1 VEPNEALAE
10 LMHLSSQIEDAAI
23 VGGAGFVLASSGAPE
38 RGERLARIASE
49 LLTAAGD
56 VRPAADVSRIEV
68 SLGSTSVFV
77 VSEGGRVA
85 VATTVPEP
93 TAGLVV
99 YDLRTALRRLDDEP
113 APRPPRKK
121 RKDAADA

>member
-10 LMHLSSQIEDAAI
+10 LMHLSSQVEDVAI
-23 VGGAGFVLASSGAPE
+23 VGGSGFVLAASGAPE
-38 RGERLARIASE
+38 RGEQLARVAAE
-49 LLTAAGD
+49 LLAAAGD
-56 VRPAADVSRIEV
+56 VRPSVDVSRVEV

-77 VSEGGRVA
+77 VAEGGRLA

-99 YDLRTALRRLDDEP
+99 YDLRTALRRLDEEP
-113 APRPPRKK
+113 APKASARKK
-121 RKDAADA
+121 KGAADA